1 MPLQN
6 SETLGVGGGLQA
18 PASEPERVNS
28 MPITYEIDKER
39 SLVRTTVTGR
49 LTDADLLAHKHA
61 LLADPRFSMGMNELS
76 DIRGV
81 EDFQV
86 TPEGIM
92 AAAFFD
98 SQNKA
103 GLGTHQLALVAS
115 ADLVFGM
122 ARMYGMRTEGNTG
135 GVGVFRSEEE
145 ARSWLEASE

>member
-1 MPLQN
+1 MKCRNNAKVP
-6 SETLGVGGGLQA
+6 E
-18 PASEPERVNS
+18 EPVRLNA

-49 LTDADLLAHKHA
+49 LTDADLLAHKRA
-61 LLADPRFSMGMNELS
+61 LLADPCFSIGMKELS

-81 EDFQV
+81 EEFEV

-98 SQNKA
+98 SRNKA
-103 GLGTHQLALVAS
+103 ELGTHQLALVAS

-122 ARMYGMRTEGNTG
+122 ARMYGMRTDGNTG

-145 ARSWLEASE
+145 AKVWLEASE